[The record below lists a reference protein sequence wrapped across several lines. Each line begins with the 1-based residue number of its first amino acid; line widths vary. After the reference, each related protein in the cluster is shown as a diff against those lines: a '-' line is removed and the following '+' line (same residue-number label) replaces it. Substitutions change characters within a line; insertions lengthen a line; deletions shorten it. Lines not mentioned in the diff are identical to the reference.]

1 MSIHAAAEH
10 TATDVQAIEEM
21 ATAVLATIA
30 RIHADGLAAVA
41 TIAENPMPIRVPLPE
56 TAAPVVEPVQA
67 ATPEPVQAAA
77 AEEVQAEP
85 EPELEPIKLIQA
97 APPLP
102 PRGRHLAEAL
112 TDQLPAQH
120 AA

>member
-1 MSIHAAAEH
+1 MSIHAAAER
-10 TATDVQAIEEM
+10 TATTDVQAIEEM
-21 ATAVLATIA
+21 ATAVLASIA
-30 RIHADGLAAVA
+30 RIHADGLTAVA
-41 TIAENPMPIRVPLPE
+41 TIAEDPASVRMLLPE
-56 TAAPVVEPVQA
+56 AAAPVVEPVA
-67 ATPEPVQAAA
+67 DIAPEA
-77 AEEVQAEP
+77 AEP
-85 EPELEPIKLIQA
+85 EPEPVQLIRA

>member
-1 MSIHAAAEH
+1 MSIHAAAER
-10 TATDVQAIEEM
+10 ATTDAQAIEEM
-21 ATAVLATIA
+21 ATAVLASIA
-30 RIHADGLAAVA
+30 GIHADGLAAVA
-41 TIAENPMPIRVPLPE
+41 TIAENPASVRMPLPE
-56 TAAPVVEPVQA
+56 AAPVAEPVRAVEPPA
-67 ATPEPVQAAA
+67 AETPAAETTPEPVQ
-77 AEEVQAEP
+77 V
-85 EPELEPIKLIQA
+85 IRA

>member
-10 TATDVQAIEEM
+10 TATTDVQAIEEI
-21 ATAVLATIA
+21 ATAVLASIA

-41 TIAENPMPIRVPLPE
+41 TIAENPASVRMPLPE
-56 TAAPVVEPVQA
+56 AAPVAEPVRAVEPQA
-67 ATPEPVQAAA
+67 TETPA
-77 AEEVQAEP
+77 AEP
-85 EPELEPIKLIQA
+85 EPEPEPVQVIRA

>member
-21 ATAVLATIA
+21 ATAVLASIA
-30 RIHADGLAAVA
+30 RIHADGLTAVA
-41 TIAENPMPIRVPLPE
+41 TIAEDPASVRKPLPE
-56 TAAPVVEPVQA
+56 AAAPVVEPVQVEA
-67 ATPEPVQAAA
+67 AEPQVESEPEPVQ
-77 AEEVQAEP
+77 
-85 EPELEPIKLIQA
+85 LIRA

-112 TDQLPAQH
+112 TDQLPVQH

>member
-21 ATAVLATIA
+21 ATAVLASIA
-30 RIHADGLAAVA
+30 RIHADGLATVA
-41 TIAENPMPIRVPLPE
+41 TIAEDPASVRVPLPE
-56 TAAPVVEPVQA
+56 AAAPVVEPVLVEA
-67 ATPEPVQAAA
+67 AEPQVEPEPVQ
-77 AEEVQAEP
+77 
-85 EPELEPIKLIQA
+85 LIRA

>member
-21 ATAVLATIA
+21 ATAVLASIA

-41 TIAENPMPIRVPLPE
+41 TIAEDPASVRMSLPE
-56 TAAPVVEPVQA
+56 AATPVAAPVAEPVVEPVVDIA
-67 ATPEPVQAAA
+67 P
-77 AEEVQAEP
+77 AEAEP
-85 EPELEPIKLIQA
+85 EPEPVQLIRA

>member
-10 TATDVQAIEEM
+10 LAIDVQAIEEM
-21 ATAVLATIA
+21 ATAVLASIA
-30 RIHADGLAAVA
+30 RIHTDGLAAVA
-41 TIAENPMPIRVPLPE
+41 TIAENPASVRMPLPE
-56 TAAPVVEPVQA
+56 AAAPVAEPVRAVEPQA
-67 ATPEPVQAAA
+67 TETPAAESEPEPEPEPVQ
-77 AEEVQAEP
+77 V
-85 EPELEPIKLIQA
+85 IRA

-112 TDQLPAQH
+112 TDQLPVQH

>member
-21 ATAVLATIA
+21 ATAVLASIA

-41 TIAENPMPIRVPLPE
+41 TIAEDPASVRMSLPE
-56 TAAPVVEPVQA
+56 AAAPVAAPVAEPVVDIA
-67 ATPEPVQAAA
+67 P
-77 AEEVQAEP
+77 AEAEP
-85 EPELEPIKLIQA
+85 EPEPVQLIRA

-112 TDQLPAQH
+112 TDQLPVQH